1 MYLVLLGNISFI
13 LLALIGF
20 VLLNYTI
27 FIKASFAFL
36 SALLLQDS
44 LYCYSSL
51 QRTFFALP

>member
-1 MYLVLLGNISFI
+1 MYLLILGNISFV
-13 LLALIGF
+13 LLDLIGF

-36 SALLLQDS
+36 SALLLQDI